1 MNVITETVGITAEDG
16 VAVATYVA
24 RPEPAQTSAA
34 LVLGYEF
41 WGMLEVPAGA
51 PHMRDLAGRFA
62 AAGYV
67 AVVPDYYGARG
78 QQPTMQGGT
87 IVGSPSDEQSTSDLC
102 AAVHWLQAQPYVD
115 AERVGVIGWCG
126 GGRQALFLA
135 ATCPGVRAAATF
147 YGRPINPPTR
157 SGPSPIDLVDRMTC
171 PIFGAYGADDRS
183 IAVETVEQFR
193 AALEAAG
200 KTHEIHV
207 YPGAEH
213 AFMNDRRPE
222 GYNAAAAADAW
233 TRVLDF
239 FGRNLSQPGGAPLRR

>member
-1 MNVITETVGITAEDG
+1 MSVITESTSIAAGDG
-16 VAVATYVA
+16 VKIATYVA
-24 RPEPAQTSAA
+24 RPDGAQKSPA

-51 PHMRDLAGRFA
+51 PHMRELAQRFA

-67 AVVPDYYGARG
+67 AVVPDYYAARG
-78 QQPTMQGGT
+78 QQPTMEGGT
-87 IVGSPSDEQSTSDLC
+87 ITGSPSDAQSTSDLC

-135 ATCPGVRAAATF
+135 AKCSGVHAAATF
-147 YGRPINPPTR
+147 YGRPINRPTMP
-157 SGPSPIDLVDRMTC
+157 GPSPIDLVDQMPC
-171 PIFGAYGADDRS
+171 PIFGAYGEADRG
-183 IAVETVEQFR
+183 IAVETVRTFE

-200 KTHEIHV
+200 KTHEIHI
-207 YPGAEH
+207 YPDAEH

-233 TRVLDF
+233 ARVLDF
-239 FGRNLSQPGGAPLRR
+239 FGRQLRAPVAA